1 MLLFYSKISEDNHN
15 TLIDKYI
22 GRFDKEFQEKV
33 LRYKN
38 WQDSQLSLK
47 GRILLLEAFKENNIP
62 EDEINKIKYTSY
74 GKPYLSNKSFYFN
87 ISHSKEIVVCAFSKK
102 YDLGIDIEFLDNV
115 NINNFKSQ
123 MLDSEWKRIYTSE
136 NKVIEFYKY
145 WTEKES
151 VIKSCGKGLSIPLK
165 SFEVVDNKTT
175 LGIENFRVYTI
186 DLVDNYHC
194 SIALKSKLKNI
205 EVNEISIREIY
216 Y

>member
-1 MLLFYSKISEDNHN
+1 MVIFYSKISEFKHQN
-15 TLIDKYI
+15 LINNYLKK
-22 GRFDKEFQEKV
+22 FDSNYQKKI

-38 WQDSQLSLK
+38 WQDFQLSLI
-47 GRILLLEAFKENNIP
+47 GRILLIEFFKENNIP

-74 GKPYLSNKSFYFN
+74 GKPFLSNKSFYFN

-115 NINNFKSQ
+115 NINDFKSQ

-136 NKVIEFYKY
+136 NKLIEFYKY

-175 LGIENFRVYTI
+175 LGIEKYRVYTI